1 MGLLQGLVGPLAPFL
16 DTAPTWLVVL
26 AASGSLLTLVI
37 LLNVLQQIF
46 FRNPNE
52 PPVVFHLLP
61 WIGNTVT
68 YGMDP
73 YAFFFACREKY
84 GDVFTFVLLGK
95 KTTVCLGTKGN
106 DFILNGKLKDVNAEE
121 IYHPLT
127 TPVFGKDVVY
137 DCPNSKLME
146 QKKVRDGLSQ
156 FPGLSVANSSRSL
169 SSSASPPPRSAPTL
183 SSFEARQS
191 ISSPRTRLRSAS
203 PRTMALSTSLQ
214 LSPSSPST
222 PLLALFRAGRF
233 AKDLTLDSH
242 TSTTILTVALSRSTS
257 SSAGCRCRITADATP
272 HSAR

>member
-16 DTAPTWLVVL
+16 DNSPTWLVAL
-26 AASGSLLTLVI
+26 SAAASLTTLVI
-37 LLNVLQQIF
+37 LLNILQQIL

-52 PPVVFHLLP
+52 PPLVFHFLP

-146 QKKVRDGLSQ
+146 QKKVRMSRLGRSENGNTSLT
-156 FPGLSVANSSRSL
+156 NTSS
-169 SSSASPPPRSAPTL
+169 SSSA
-183 SSFEARQS
+183 
-191 ISSPRTRLRSAS
+191 
-203 PRTMALSTSLQ
+203 
-214 LSPSSPST
+214 
-222 PLLALFRAGRF
+222 
-233 AKDLTLDSH
+233 
-242 TSTTILTVALSRSTS
+242 
-257 SSAGCRCRITADATP
+257 
-272 HSAR
+272 